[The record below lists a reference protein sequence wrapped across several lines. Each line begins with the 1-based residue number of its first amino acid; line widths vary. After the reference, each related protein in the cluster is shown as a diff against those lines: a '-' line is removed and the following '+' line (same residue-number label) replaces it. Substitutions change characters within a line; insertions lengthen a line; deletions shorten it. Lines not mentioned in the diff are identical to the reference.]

1 MTTGVGTLEVV
12 PTPND
17 SNGSMPRWVPRAIV
31 LFWLTF
37 LGTVLVQE
45 LWDRLFGF
53 LLLLVIS
60 LFIALLIVFFLYQKL
75 RGEYF
80 VQVDENG
87 ISWLQSLVS
96 RYIFIPWSY
105 MMRVDYLVYEINF
118 QIKESRQVVS
128 FATSGLEDEQTEALK
143 QYISDT
149 VKRIKESPQ

>member
-1 MTTGVGTLEVV
+1 MDPLIISIPKSRAELPQMIVAGFLCFVV
-12 PTPND
+12 W
-17 SNGSMPRWVPRAIV
+17 SIHYAIFGILGGCIALIIALAIV
-31 LFWLTF
+31 
-37 LGTVLVQE
+37 
-45 LWDRLFGF
+45 
-53 LLLLVIS
+53 
-60 LFIALLIVFFLYQKL
+60 AFLYFKL

-80 VQVDENG
+80 VKVDETG
-87 ISWLQSLVS
+87 ISWKQSIVS
-96 RYIFIPWSY
+96 RYIFIPWNY

>member
-1 MTTGVGTLEVV
+1 MDPLIISI
-12 PTPND
+12 PK
-17 SNGSMPRWVPRAIV
+17 SRAELPQMIV
-31 LFWLTF
+31 A
-37 LGTVLVQE
+37 
-45 LWDRLFGF
+45 GF
-53 LLLLVIS
+53 LCFVVWSIHYAIFGILGGC
-60 LFIALLIVFFLYQKL
+60 IALIIALAVVAFLYFKL

-80 VQVDENG
+80 VKVDETG
-87 ISWLQSLVS
+87 ISWKQSIVS
-96 RYIFIPWSY
+96 RYIFIPWNY